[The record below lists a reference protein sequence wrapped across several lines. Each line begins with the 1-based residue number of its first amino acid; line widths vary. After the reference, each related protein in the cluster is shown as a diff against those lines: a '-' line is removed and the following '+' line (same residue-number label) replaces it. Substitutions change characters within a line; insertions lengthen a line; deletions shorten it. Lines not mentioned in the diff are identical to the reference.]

1 VIQAVVCTAL
11 RIEARAVRR
20 GWPGASVTLVGLR
33 GKRVDRLPA
42 GRSPVVLLGFAGGL
56 EPRQRAGDVVV
67 ATRIVGTDSVIELPA
82 AQGILSEF
90 RRAGIA
96 ASAGPILCSDHIVR
110 GRERARLIGTA
121 QAVDMESA
129 AVALAVGP
137 ERVSVVRV
145 VVDTP
150 SRGLLRAS
158 LFSGRRSWRAL
169 RNVAATLAA
178 TYEQLS
184 EPVDHQELSSGTVEN
199 AVLEKSRTGA
209 TNTAGTTEEG

>member
-1 VIQAVVCTAL
+1 VTRAVVCTAL

-33 GKRVDRLPA
+33 GKRVDRLPT

-56 EPRQRAGDVVV
+56 EPQQRAGDVVV

-82 AQGILSEF
+82 AQGVLSEI

-96 ASAGPILCSDHIVR
+96 ASAGPMLCSDHVVR
-110 GRERARLIGTA
+110 GRERAKLIGSA

-129 AVALAVGP
+129 AVVQAAGP
-137 ERVSVVRV
+137 ERVCVVRV

-150 SRGLLRAS
+150 SRGLVRAS

-178 TYEQLS
+178 TYEQRG
-184 EPVDHQELSSGTVEN
+184 EPVDHQELRSGTVEI